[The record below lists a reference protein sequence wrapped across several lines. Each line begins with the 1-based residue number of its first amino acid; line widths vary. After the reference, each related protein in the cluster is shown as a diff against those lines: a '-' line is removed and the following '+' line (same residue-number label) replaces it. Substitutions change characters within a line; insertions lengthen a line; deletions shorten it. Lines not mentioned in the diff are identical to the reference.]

1 VQTERVSAGVAVP
14 VVPAGTADVV
24 LDPQDPEDLLAIN
37 AILAQGTKVTRLT
50 DGSVLV
56 NRAAATAQANA
67 RGLTLKAAPASYSGA
82 TIADKV
88 VVAYNGGSE
97 VRDTLLA
104 LGFEGRA
111 VTATT
116 LTTTLTSDV
125 DVLLVGAT
133 LNPSTL
139 NAANKAALDAFLARR
154 GGVVGLGTAGSA
166 FTTNGGL
173 LTATGTAAV
182 SLASGVANVVNAGG
196 PVSNGA
202 QSTAFI
208 FQPTWYTNLG
218 SNAVVE
224 QTFAADPLL
233 SGWWRPNATNTNGQA
248 QAAGKATIVRALS
261 SGGNGVVLLGTN
273 IITRL
278 HSKGTQPQLGRAL
291 LWAAAPTATLTGVD
305 GSAGGTVPATLAL
318 TLGAPATFGAFTPGV
333 AKTYDAS
340 TTATVISTAGDAAL
354 TVTDPSTVAPGHLVN
369 GSFSLPQPLQGLGTV
384 KTWSA
389 PTSNEVVT
397 VPFKQAIGAGDA
409 LRTGTYAKTLTFTLS
424 TTTP

>member
-1 VQTERVSAGVAVP
+1 M
-14 VVPAGTADVV
+14 
-24 LDPQDPEDLLAIN
+24 
-37 AILAQGTKVTRLT
+37 
-50 DGSVLV
+50 
-56 NRAAATAQANA
+56 
-67 RGLTLKAAPASYSGA
+67 
-82 TIADKV
+82 
-88 VVAYNGGSE
+88 
-97 VRDTLLA
+97 RDTLLA

-116 LTTTLTSDV
+116 LTTTLTADV
-125 DVLLVGAT
+125 DVLLVGGT

-139 NAANKAALDAFLARR
+139 NAANKAALDAFLARG
-154 GGVVGLGTAGSA
+154 GGVVGLGTAGSV

-182 SLASGVANVVNAGG
+182 SLASGVANVVNNGG

-202 QSTAFI
+202 QPHSWI

-218 SNAVVE
+218 PNAVVE

-233 SGWWRPNATNTNGQA
+233 SGWWRPNATNTNGQDK
-248 QAAGKATIVRALS
+248 AAGQATIVRGVSA
-261 SGGNGVVLLGTN
+261 GQNGVVLIGTSVV
-273 IITRL
+273 TRL
-278 HSKGTQPQLGRAL
+278 HAKGLQAQLGRAL
-291 LWAAAPTATLTGVD
+291 YWAADPNADTTSVD
-305 GSAGGTVPATLAL
+305 GGVGGSVPATLAL

-340 TTATVISTAGDAAL
+340 TTATVISTAGDATL
-354 TVTDPSTVAPGHLVN
+354 TVTDPSTTANGHLVN
-369 GSFSLPQPLQGLGTV
+369 GTFSLPQPLQGLGTV
-384 KTWSA
+384 KTWAA

-424 TTTP
+424 TTSP